1 MGVGRYAEA
10 ASPPEAA
17 ESLQEG
23 SMRHIGVDLHKLAF
37 TACFLEEDDSQ
48 HLATFPLTPE
58 GLAAFRAQLVATDKL
73 ALEVGQNAYFF
84 HDQVRDA
91 VGEIQLVSPYQ
102 FAVIAKSTKKTDR
115 HDARALARFLKLGC
129 LPTVVMPDDRIRELR
144 QLFTARE
151 AFVKVSRQLKNMG
164 HAALVRNGVTSR
176 KSDFASGV
184 GRRRLGLLQGLR
196 PSDRRILDSVL
207 RQLEAVE
214 AELIELERAIIR
226 AGKNLPGLKRLLQVR
241 GLGLVAAIGV
251 LSEIG
256 DIARFASAKQLVSY
270 SGLAT
275 AVHQSGGTER
285 YGHITKQGRKR
296 LRGFMVEAVLSLA
309 RNPAPNPLVDFY
321 QRKKKEKG
329 TGKAICATAR
339 KLLATIYV
347 LLTKGLD
354 YWFLEERL
362 YQTKLRALAAAA

>member
-10 ASPPEAA
+10 VSPPESGGI
-17 ESLQEG
+17 SLQEG
-23 SMRHIGVDLHKLAF
+23 SVRHIGVDLHKLAF
-37 TACFLEEDDSQ
+37 TACFLDEDDSQ
-48 HLATFPLTPE
+48 QLATFPLTAE
-58 GLAAFRAQLVATDKL
+58 GLAAFRTQLLATDQL

-91 VGEIQLVSPYQ
+91 VAEIQLVSPYQ
-102 FAVIAKSTKKTDR
+102 FAVIAKSKKKTDR
-115 HDARALARFLKLGC
+115 QDAKALARFLKLGC

-164 HAALVRNGVTSR
+164 HAALVRNGIASR
-176 KSDFASGV
+176 KADFASGV
-184 GRRRLGLLQGLR
+184 GRRRLGVRQGLR
-196 PSDRRILDSVL
+196 PSDRRILDAVL
-207 RQLEAVE
+207 RQLEGVE

-256 DIARFASAKQLVSY
+256 DIGRFASAKQLVSY

-296 LRGFMVEAVLSLA
+296 LRGFMVEAVLSLV
-309 RNPAPNPLVDFY
+309 RNPGPSPLVDFY

-329 TGKAICATAR
+329 TGKAICAAAR

-362 YQTKLRALAAAA
+362 YQGKLRALAAA